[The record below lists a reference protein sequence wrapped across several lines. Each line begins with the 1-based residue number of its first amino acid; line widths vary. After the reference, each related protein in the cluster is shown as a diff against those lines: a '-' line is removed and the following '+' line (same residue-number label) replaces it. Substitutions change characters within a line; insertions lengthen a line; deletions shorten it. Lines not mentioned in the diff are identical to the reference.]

1 MHRALAIAL
10 TLGALWSLY
19 RIGMMCFIVSYSGSD
34 PELTGLD
41 WFELAIQ
48 SAINVFAI
56 ILVWRVAPRVASSQ
70 AAR

>member
-19 RIGMMCFIVSYSGSD
+19 RIGMMCFIVYYSGSD
-34 PELTGLD
+34 QELTGLD